1 MEQFLVINRQH
12 LAGRALEVAVSS
24 GGSKSFPHS
33 EDLGIEQASPWM
45 ERKRLFFR
53 QAEQI
58 EAISGPAIPRHCP
71 GTVGPI
77 DVIVKLWLLVEHLEA
92 WSGALVAHGFVH
104 RLST

>member
-58 EAISGPAIPRHCP
+58 EAISGPAIPR
-71 GTVGPI
+71 
-77 DVIVKLWLLVEHLEA
+77 
-92 WSGALVAHGFVH
+92 
-104 RLST
+104 LSTEPRGRGQAVVTASHQL